1 MKYIHNNVVLLLK
14 KQTKKTK
21 TNIKQKVKT
30 NSIFHDLRIII
41 TNFKRVEEVFFLFFF
56 DKLYTSQNVR
66 QSAIYNACIL
76 FCDCLK
82 ITKQIAQKTHKY
94 KYKHHTMTAITKR
107 NHFPI

>member
-41 TNFKRVEEVFFLFFF
+41 TNFKRVEEVFFLFFLTNCTHH
-56 DKLYTSQNVR
+56 KM
-66 QSAIYNACIL
+66 SASL
-76 FCDCLK
+76 PF
-82 ITKQIAQKTHKY
+82 
-94 KYKHHTMTAITKR
+94 TMLASYFVIV
-107 NHFPI
+107 